1 MDDVLTTMEAAQ
13 YLRLS
18 TDTIK
23 RLSRSGQV
31 AAAKVGRQWR
41 WRRKDLDEFL
51 AMGGTRVRWVRDDGY
66 VAECER
72 RLQEGPRLTT
82 EEMEAELGL

>member
-1 MDDVLTTMEAAQ
+1 MQDVLTTTEAAQ

-23 RLSRSGQV
+23 RLARSGQV

-41 WRRKDLDEFL
+41 WRKADLDEFL
-51 AMGGTRVRWVRDDGY
+51 ARGGTRFRVVRDDAY
-66 VAECER
+66 AAECER
-72 RLQEGPRLTT
+72 RLQEPRLTT